1 MLDNNIRPW
10 YLREFLG
17 RTVAFTIM
25 EMLLVMALLMTLS
38 AIAMP
43 LYANY
48 IEEARIT
55 RVMLELSSIETI
67 IERYERNNGDLPASL
82 DVLEDE
88 IHDDPWGSP
97 YQYLKIRGEGDKDKP
112 PASARKDKFLHP
124 LNTDYDLCSMGPDG
138 SSQPPLTAGTSR
150 DDIVRADDGGYVG
163 PASGY

>member
-1 MLDNNIRPW
+1 MPDTNIKPW

-55 RVMLELSSIETI
+55 RVLMEINTIQSFVET
-67 IERYERNNGDLPASL
+67 YERKNGDLPASL
-82 DVLEDE
+82 DDLEDE
-88 IHDDPWGSP
+88 ITNDPWGSP
-97 YQYLKIRGEGDKDKP
+97 YQYLKIRGEGRRGRP
-112 PASARKDKFLHP
+112 PAGARKDKFLHP

-138 SSQPPLTAGTSR
+138 ETNAALTAGASR
-150 DDIVRADDGGYVG
+150 DDIIRADDGGYVG
-163 PASGY
+163 PASEY

>member
-1 MLDNNIRPW
+1 MPDTNIKPW

-25 EMLLVMALLMTLS
+25 ELLIVMALLMTLS

-55 RVMLELSSIETI
+55 RVMLELDSMQTI
-67 IERYERNNGDLPASL
+67 IERHERNNNGLPASL
-82 DVLEDE
+82 DDLEDE
-88 IHDDPWGSP
+88 IPNDPWGSP
-97 YQYLKIRGEGDKDKP
+97 YQYLLIRGEGKKGKP
-112 PASARKDKFLHP
+112 PAGARKDKFLHP

-138 SSQPPLTAGTSR
+138 DSQPALTAGASR
-150 DDIVRADDGGYVG
+150 DDIIRADDGGYVG
-163 PASGY
+163 PASEY